1 MAGLSPLLDTA
12 GSLDLTPYAGR
23 WVAVVRGRVAGVGVT
38 ERAAR
43 LAAKRCRPKEEPTVL
58 FVPSETASLPQVRLS
73 LPSLVE
79 MSIDIAPSGSL
90 AEQVCCFLREQD
102 SPIWLVGGYVR
113 DLLLGRETNDLDFA
127 VPSGAIPLARAVADR
142 FNGAFFP
149 LDERLDM
156 GRALLQEA
164 GQTFIVDI
172 CRLRG
177 PDLAGDLAL
186 RDFTINA
193 MALDL
198 HADRPELIDLQ
209 GGRQDLAARLVRA
222 VSERSFRD
230 DPVRLLRAVRL
241 AAELGFT
248 LEEQTVA
255 WLQRDAA
262 WLAWSPLERVRYEMV
277 RIVALAGAADHLR
290 QLDSLGL
297 LGIVLPEVVDL
308 QGVEQSPPHTLDAYE
323 HSLETIRQLEWLLEA
338 IEGSNGSEGTEG
350 SEGAE
355 RITYHASRITHY
367 AEKVLKANLSPFAS
381 RLLEHLARS
390 TSAGRTR
397 GMMLKWAALL
407 HDLGKAKTR
416 SLEADG
422 KVRFLQHEVI
432 GAELAAGVLRRLRFT
447 NAEVDW
453 VETLVRQHMRP
464 ALLAHEPAL
473 TRRAV
478 YRFFRD
484 AGEVGVDTCL
494 LSLADQLAT
503 WGPNLPLERWT
514 RRVDT
519 VAHLLE
525 AYFTRHKEEIVPR
538 LLLSGRDLQEHF
550 GLAEGPR
557 IGELLEALREAQ
569 AMGEVS
575 SRDEALALVRR
586 LLAEDV
592 GGQKA

>member
-1 MAGLSPLLDTA
+1 MTRLPPFP
-12 GSLDLTPYAGR
+12 GSSVSADLTPYAGR

-58 FVPSETASLPQVRLS
+58 FVPSETASLPQLRLS
-73 LPSLVE
+73 LPSLAE

-90 AEQVCCFLREQD
+90 AEQVCRFLREQD
-102 SPIWLVGGYVR
+102 SSVWLVGGYVR
-113 DLLLGRETNDLDFA
+113 DLLLGRNSNDLDFA
-127 VPSGAIPLARAVADR
+127 VPSGAIPLARAVANR

-177 PDLAGDLAL
+177 PDLASDLAL

-198 HADRPELIDLQ
+198 RADPPELIDLQ
-209 GGRQDLAARLVRA
+209 GGRRDLAARLVRA

-230 DPVRLLRAVRL
+230 DPVRGLRAVRL

-248 LEEQTVA
+248 LEEQTA
-255 WLQRDAA
+255 TWLRRDAA
-262 WLAWSPLERVRYEMV
+262 RLAWSHLERVRYEMV

-290 QLDSLGL
+290 QLDSLDL

-308 QGVEQSPPHTLDAYE
+308 QGVEQSPPHTLDVYE
-323 HSLETIRQLEWLLEA
+323 HSLETIQQLEWMLEIIIGA
-338 IEGSNGSEGTEG
+338 EGTEG
-350 SEGAE
+350 TQRAE
-355 RITYHASRITHY
+355 PPTPNFQHRTTN
-367 AEKVLKANLSPFAS
+367 AEEVLRAGLMPFSAAW
-381 RLLEHLARS
+381 RTHLAQPS
-390 TSAGRTR
+390 SAERTR

-407 HDLGKAKTR
+407 HDLGKPKTR

-447 NAEVDW
+447 HAEVHW
-453 VETLVRQHMRP
+453 VESIVRQHMRP
-464 ALLAHEPAL
+464 ALLADEPAL
-473 TRRAV
+473 TRRAI

-484 AGEVGVDTCL
+484 VGEAGVDTCL
-494 LSLADQLAT
+494 LSLADHLAT
-503 WGPNLPLERWT
+503 WGPNLVLERWA

-519 VAHLLE
+519 VTHLLE

-538 LLLSGRDLQEHF
+538 PLLSGRDLQEHF

-569 AMGEVS
+569 AMGEVP